1 MPRPGGGGGQL
12 IESAEELPTWLQ
24 VTLAAAPNG
33 LDLNNL
39 RMALW
44 EQLDDRVRRSPEALR
59 IGADLTRALTRLR
72 KEGKVARHRGGIWT
86 ALGASA
92 NHPLFQLPAEEP
104 ADD

>member
-1 MPRPGGGGGQL
+1 M
-12 IESAEELPTWLQ
+12 IESADELPVWVQ

-39 RMALW
+39 RVALW

-72 KEGKVARHRGGIWT
+72 KQGKVARHRGGIWT
-86 ALGASA
+86 AVGTSA
-92 NHPLFQLPAEEP
+92 NHLLFELPGDP
-104 ADD
+104 RPG